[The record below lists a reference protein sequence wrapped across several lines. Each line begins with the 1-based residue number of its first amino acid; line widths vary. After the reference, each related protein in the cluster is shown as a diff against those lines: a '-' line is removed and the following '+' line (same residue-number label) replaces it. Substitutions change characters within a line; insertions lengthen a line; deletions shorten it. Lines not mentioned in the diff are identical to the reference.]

1 MFSANRKFLLF
12 FIGRAI
18 DLAGS
23 AMTPVVLT
31 LAVLQATNSV
41 SDTGVVLAANVLPTL
56 ILMMLGGVVADRIP
70 RARILI
76 ITCVL
81 SALVQLAMAAALF
94 AHNFSLILMA
104 ILAACSGAISAFSSP
119 ALRGIVPDLV
129 DEDHI
134 QNANAALATAKNA
147 SKILGPTIAGVLV
160 AFAGGGMALII
171 DAITFILAA
180 ACFSR
185 LPGQTSAKRRQ
196 DGMLKQLFEGFAAF
210 RRLRWVWTLSLCY
223 AMINLLMIG
232 PWQVVSPDLIRQDHN
247 VAVWGVILSV
257 RAAGLLCASIILLK
271 LRFKN
276 PLVAGLVFGSMS
288 ALPLLA
294 IGISA
299 PIGAIFVVVFVSS
312 FGITAAGVTYDSA
325 LQSRVPRSEL
335 SRVASIDDLL
345 SFATVPLSQALVGPV
360 SQLVG
365 ARGLLVICGVAV
377 IVLHFIPLLVRDVR
391 TVTKKAA
398 ID

>member
-1 MFSANRKFLLF
+1 MFGANRKFLLF
-12 FIGRAI
+12 FIGRTI

-23 AMTPVVLT
+23 AMTPVVLA

-41 SDTGVVLAANVLPTL
+41 SDTGVVLAANVLPAL
-56 ILMMLGGVVADRIP
+56 ILMLLGGVVADRIC

-76 ITCVL
+76 ITCGL

-94 AHNFSLILMA
+94 SQSFSLILMA
-104 ILAACSGAISAFSSP
+104 VLAACSGMISAFSSP

-147 SKILGPTIAGVLV
+147 SKILGPTIAGLLV
-160 AFAGGGMALII
+160 AFAGGGMALVI

-180 ACFSR
+180 AFFSR

-196 DGMLKQLFEGFAAF
+196 DGMLKQLSEGFAVF
-210 RRLRWVWTLSLCY
+210 RGLRWVWTLSLSY
-223 AMINLLMIG
+223 AMINLFMIG
-232 PWQVVSPDLIRQDHN
+232 PWQVISPDLIRQDHSI
-247 VAVWGVILSV
+247 AVWGIILSV
-257 RAAGLLCASIILLK
+257 RAAGLLCASIVLLK
-271 LRFKN
+271 FRFKN
-276 PLVAGLVFGSMS
+276 PLVAGLIFGSMT

-294 IGISA
+294 IGINA
-299 PIGAIFVVVFVSS
+299 PIAVIFIIVFVSS

-345 SFATVPLSQALVGPV
+345 SFATVPLSQALIGPV
-360 SQLVG
+360 SRLVG
-365 ARGLLVICGVAV
+365 AHEVLVISAITV
-377 IVLHFIPLLVRDVR
+377 ITLHFVPLLVRDVR
-391 TVTKKAA
+391 IVTKEATVS
-398 ID
+398 

>member
-1 MFSANRKFLLF
+1 
-12 FIGRAI
+12 
-18 DLAGS
+18 
-23 AMTPVVLT
+23 MTPVVLA

-56 ILMMLGGVVADRIP
+56 ILMLLGGVVADRIP

-76 ITCVL
+76 ITCGL
-81 SALVQLAMAAALF
+81 NALAQLAMAAALF
-94 AHNFSLILMA
+94 AQNFSLILIA
-104 ILAACSGAISAFSSP
+104 ILAACSGTISAFSSP

-160 AFAGGGMALII
+160 ALAGGGMALII

-180 ACFSR
+180 AFFSR
-185 LPGQTSAKRRQ
+185 LPGQTSVKRRE
-196 DGMLKQLFEGFAAF
+196 DGMLKELFEGFATF
-210 RRLRWVWTLSLCY
+210 RRLRWVWTLSLSY
-223 AMINLLMIG
+223 AMINLLVIG
-232 PWQVVSPDLIRQDHN
+232 PWQVVSADLIRQDHN

-257 RAAGLLCASIILLK
+257 RAAGLFCASIILLK

-276 PLVAGLVFGSMS
+276 PLVVGLAFGSMT

-294 IGISA
+294 IGLSA
-299 PIGAIFVVVFVSS
+299 PISVILIVVFVSS

-325 LQSRVPRSEL
+325 LQSRIPRNEL
-335 SRVASIDDLL
+335 SRVVSIDDLL
-345 SFATVPLSQALVGPV
+345 SFATVPLSQALVGLV
-360 SQLVG
+360 SDLVG
-365 ARGLLVICGVAV
+365 ARGLLVMCGLAV
-377 IVLHFIPLLVRDVR
+377 IALHLTPLLVRDVR
-391 TVTKKAA
+391 TATKKTT